1 MTPVFT
7 AHRQNRFP
15 FMSTRNPSQKAT
27 SMAILLTAALPAALL
42 APATRAA
49 GPIPSTKQPAKQPAT
64 RPTSSATPV
73 DPARDAAANPA
84 ANPAANSTVAPVLP
98 RSPAGTPPVAAT
110 ASATASA
117 VTPPLAASAV
127 TAAVTAPVSPL
138 AAFNI
143 LLVPLD
149 SLSAGASPTAAA
161 SAANPSVQLA
171 SGTDAAIGVGPA
183 QAASASL
190 RRALLRRGFN
200 DVLTA
205 PLDGSVVRRAVAEG
219 RLSAQ
224 VLQQLRDAM
233 NRVTSTSSAT
243 DAAENANT
251 ASSGTPATPVSTGA
265 APTVVAPAVPTAI
278 VSSVTL
284 SAQVTEAAGAV
295 QTASRWASRLGQS
308 LNYRAVLVL
317 ALAPAD
323 GSGKVRY
330 SMLLVDALRDNGEV
344 LSFDAN
350 GANSTAAGV
359 AAGVA
364 PGSRLAVYEAGAAVG
379 STLLQQRLTAWTQEM
394 AGNRTKLADDALVAA
409 RAALAQNRVDE
420 ARDALGRVLVLD
432 PARREAL
439 LLMGDLQLRAGDADA
454 ALSSYR
460 RAAALEGDKGA
471 VWTQIA
477 SAYAA
482 AHNWPETLAAG
493 QQALAAGLDSPALRL
508 AMATAQ
514 IGRAQLFDAAGRS
527 ESVRDALIEAE
538 AHLTRA
544 RQMAPDDPAV
554 LRLMSQQLTMQNRS
568 REALQMLDR
577 AAPQMSDDRDFQV
590 SYAGLLSGRS
600 GRELDAFTAWM
611 RAWKLSGADAA
622 NNAVTGATPDNS
634 STQTPTLPVVDR
646 ARFRHLVEGYDQLA
660 AKMVTRAYTLTSG
673 VVDGSISRD
682 QAASQIKPMTTD
694 MALANQVL
702 KSFLPPDDRS
712 RDAAIQRL
720 GIGDTFS
727 QALNAYEMYVES
739 GDDNLRDRAIEW
751 HKDAMTRLNSLRAG

>member
-1 MTPVFT
+1 MTPVFM

-27 SMAILLTAALPAALL
+27 SLAILLTAALPTALL
-42 APATRAA
+42 APAARAA

-73 DPARDAAANPA
+73 DPARDAAAN
-84 ANPAANSTVAPVLP
+84 STVAPVLP
-98 RSPAGTPPVAAT
+98 RSPAATPPVV
-110 ASATASA
+110 ATASA
-117 VTPPLAASAV
+117 VTPPLTASVV

-190 RRALLRRGFN
+190 RRALLRRGLN

-243 DAAENANT
+243 DTAENANT

-265 APTVVAPAVPTAI
+265 APTVVAPAAI

-323 GSGKVRY
+323 GSGKMRY

-344 LSFDAN
+344 LSFDAD

-379 STLLQQRLTAWTQEM
+379 STLLQQRLTAWTQEL

-409 RAALAQNRVDE
+409 RAALAQNRIDE

-439 LLMGDLQLRAGDADA
+439 LLMGDLQLRVGDTDA

-482 AHNWPETLAAG
+482 AHKWPETLAAG

-538 AHLTRA
+538 THLTRA

-622 NNAVTGATPDNS
+622 NNAVTGAIPDNS

-712 RDAAIQRL
+712 RDASVQRL
-720 GIGDTFS
+720 EIGDTFS

-751 HKDAMTRLNSLRAG
+751 HKDAMTRLNALRAG

>member
-15 FMSTRNPSQKAT
+15 FMSTRNPLQKAT
-27 SMAILLTAALPAALL
+27 SLAILLTAALPAALL

-49 GPIPSTKQPAKQPAT
+49 GPIPSTNQPAT
-64 RPTSSATPV
+64 RPTASATPV
-73 DPARDAAANPA
+73 DSARDAVANPA
-84 ANPAANSTVAPVLP
+84 ANPSVAPILP
-98 RSPAGTPPVAAT
+98 RS
-110 ASATASA
+110 SA
-117 VTPPLAASAV
+117 VTPPIAATAASAV
-127 TAAVTAPVSPL
+127 APPLAASAVTAPVSPL

-149 SLSAGASPTAAA
+149 SPSASASPDAVAGAG
-161 SAANPSVQLA
+161 NPSVQLA

-183 QAASASL
+183 EAASASL
-190 RRALLRRGFN
+190 RRALLRRGLN

-233 NRVTSTSSAT
+233 NRVTSTASAT
-243 DAAENANT
+243 DSAENANT
-251 ASSGTPATPVSTGA
+251 ASSSTPATPASTGA
-265 APTVVAPAVPTAI
+265 APTVVAPTVVAPAVSTAI
-278 VSSVTL
+278 VPSVTL

-323 GSGKVRY
+323 GSGKMRY

-344 LSFDAN
+344 LSFDAD
-350 GANSTAAGV
+350 GANSTSAG
-359 AAGVA
+359 AA
-364 PGSRLAVYEAGAAVG
+364 PGNRLAVYEAGAAVG
-379 STLLQQRLTAWTQEM
+379 STLLQQRLTAWTQEL
-394 AGNRTKLADDALVAA
+394 AVNRTKLADEALVAA

-527 ESVRDALIEAE
+527 ESMRDALIEAE
-538 AHLTRA
+538 THLRRA
-544 RQMAPDDPAV
+544 RQMAPDDPSV

-577 AAPQMSDDRDFQV
+577 AAPQMSNDRDFQV

-600 GRELDAFTAWM
+600 GRELDAFTSWM

-622 NNAVTGATPDNS
+622 NNAVTGATPNNP
-634 STQTPTLPVVDR
+634 STQTPALPLVDR
-646 ARFRHLVEGYDQLA
+646 ARFRRLVEGYDQLA

-712 RDAAIQRL
+712 RDASVQRL
-720 GIGDTFS
+720 EIGDTFS

-751 HKDAMTRLNSLRAG
+751 HKDAMTRLNALRAG

>member
-27 SMAILLTAALPAALL
+27 SLAILLTAALPAALL

-49 GPIPSTKQPAKQPAT
+49 GPIPSTKQPAT

-73 DPARDAAANPA
+73 DPARDAAAK
-84 ANPAANSTVAPVLP
+84 PAANSTVVPVLP
-98 RSPAGTPPVAAT
+98 RSPAGTPPVAASASASTT
-110 ASATASA
+110 AS
-117 VTPPLAASAV
+117 ASAV
-127 TAAVTAPVSPL
+127 TAPISPL

-183 QAASASL
+183 EAASASL
-190 RRALLRRGFN
+190 RRALLRRGLN

-233 NRVTSTSSAT
+233 NRVTSTASVT
-243 DAAENANT
+243 DSAENANT
-251 ASSGTPATPVSTGA
+251 ASSSTPATPASTMV
-265 APTVVAPAVPTAI
+265 APTVGAPAVPTAI
-278 VSSVTL
+278 VPSVTL

-317 ALAPAD
+317 SLAPAD
-323 GSGKVRY
+323 GSGKMRY

-344 LSFDAN
+344 LSFDAD
-350 GANSTAAGV
+350 GANSTAAG
-359 AAGVA
+359 AA
-364 PGSRLAVYEAGAAVG
+364 PGNRLAVYEAGAAVG
-379 STLLQQRLTAWTQEM
+379 STLLQQRLTAWTQEL
-394 AGNRTKLADDALVAA
+394 AVNRTKLADEALVAA

-527 ESVRDALIEAE
+527 ESMRDALIEAE
-538 AHLTRA
+538 THLRRA
-544 RQMAPDDPAV
+544 RQMAPDDPSV

-646 ARFRHLVEGYDQLA
+646 ARFRHLVEGYDELA

-673 VVDGSISRD
+673 VVDGSVSRD

-712 RDAAIQRL
+712 RDASVQRL
-720 GIGDTFS
+720 EIGDTFS

-751 HKDAMTRLNSLRAG
+751 HKDAMTRLNALRSG